1 MNPKLKG
8 HSLFL
13 KTIRK
18 VYECEHFL
26 KNGYLRD
33 QPCGSKMGRD
43 FGVLNGEI
51 DYKQLYS
58 NYLFKYK
65 RLRILVS
72 KNP

>member
-1 MNPKLKG
+1 
-8 HSLFL
+8 
-13 KTIRK
+13 
-18 VYECEHFL
+18 
-26 KNGYLRD
+26 
-33 QPCGSKMGRD
+33 MGRD

-65 RLRILVS
+65 RLSILVS